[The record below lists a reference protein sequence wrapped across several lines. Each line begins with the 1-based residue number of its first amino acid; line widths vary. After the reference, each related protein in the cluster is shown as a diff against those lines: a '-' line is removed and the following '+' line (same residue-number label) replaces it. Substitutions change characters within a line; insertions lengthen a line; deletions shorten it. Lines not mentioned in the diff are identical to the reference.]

1 MSEAGGVEIT
11 PGSGGGDRGR
21 LKFHPAFPL
30 DDLAP
35 ADYNP
40 RHLSD
45 KAFTRLQESLRTHGV
60 IKPVILNGNGTL
72 VAGHQRTKALKAI
85 GQSTVAAV
93 QLDDTVRLQDEIA
106 FNLMHNR
113 IEVDSSV
120 VTLADPPPIGEWS
133 LIPWEDIQIRE
144 RKNPAFTQA
153 IAGLVTSFGGWGSAV
168 CDDQG
173 RVFLNAEYA
182 VACSDLR
189 VDVLIWCLPQA
200 DAGQA
205 FADLTGEYGVYD
217 WTNIDAP
224 VYNQHIVQP
233 RRLRERKQTSRT
245 QDNSKPAYGSHVWE
259 KKVLPWLTT
268 THRVVDFGSGYGD
281 YAKKLR
287 TDGYNVLDYEP
298 YRMIEGAY
306 QADIRTIVS
315 SLRGIGKAVRSDGL
329 FDVCI
334 LDSVIN
340 ATTSLEYQHA
350 VLVAVNSL
358 IRHDGVVVLGTRS
371 MARQMQAENSK
382 TVTGQSRRLNFLD
395 SHNVEVSFNNGRWM
409 TMRYHS
415 AETLVELLSGYFR
428 SVEVG
433 DRTNSTI
440 TAICRQPR
448 PIPLDEVRRCLDMEL
463 NMPYPGDYFHGR
475 HGPAVDA
482 ICDRVAERLLIDPV
496 TADDVV
502 PTAEL
507 GNVIRDKYQGPKM
520 LGYE

>member
-1 MSEAGGVEIT
+1 MSDTSLEIT
-11 PGSGGGDRGR
+11 QGSGGGLNGR
-21 LKFHPAFPL
+21 LTFHEAYPL
-30 DDLAP
+30 TDLQP

-45 KAFTRLQESLRTHGV
+45 TAFARLQASLRKHGV

-85 GQSTVAAV
+85 GETHVPAV
-93 QLDDTVRLQDEIA
+93 QLADTVRLQDEIA

-113 IEVDSSV
+113 VEVDASI
-120 VTLADPPPIGEWS
+120 VTLADPPPIGEWT
-133 LIPWEDIQIRE
+133 LIPWDQIEVQE

-153 IAGLVTSFGGWGSAV
+153 IAGLITSFGGWGSAV

-182 VACSDLR
+182 VCCSDLR
-189 VDVLIWCLPQA
+189 VDLLVWCLPQA
-200 DAGQA
+200 QAGEA

-217 WTNIDAP
+217 WANIDAP

-233 RRLRERKQTSRT
+233 RRLRERKQKSRT
-245 QDNSKPAYGSHVWE
+245 QDNDKLAYGSKVWE
-259 KKVLPWLTT
+259 SKVLPWLTK

-287 TDGYNVLDYEP
+287 GEGFQVWDYEP

-306 QADIRTIVS
+306 QADIRTIVA
-315 SLRGIGKAVRSDGL
+315 SLRGIAREVDANGL
-329 FDVCI
+329 FDVCV

-358 IRHDGVVVLGTRS
+358 IRHDGVLVLGTRS

-415 AETLVELLSGYFR
+415 AETLAELLLGYFR
-428 SVEVG
+428 SVDVG

-448 PIPLDEVRRCLDMEL
+448 PIPLEEVRRCLDLEL
-463 NMPYPGDYFHGR
+463 NMPYPNDYFHNR
-475 HGPAVDA
+475 QGPAVDA
-482 ICDRVAERLLIDPV
+482 ICRRVEERLLIDPV
-496 TADDVV
+496 TDTDVV
-502 PTAEL
+502 PTPEL

-520 LGYE
+520 FGYE